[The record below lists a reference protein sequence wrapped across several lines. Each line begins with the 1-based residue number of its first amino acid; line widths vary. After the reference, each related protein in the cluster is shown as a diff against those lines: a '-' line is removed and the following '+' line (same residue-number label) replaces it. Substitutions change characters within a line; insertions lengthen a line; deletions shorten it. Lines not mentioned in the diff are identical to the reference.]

1 MSRQG
6 NLFLAV
12 RPPAGV
18 VPETL
23 LRRLAGVDPAVRT
36 VRPEGVHLTVQFLGP
51 DAPGLAPAVAGS
63 ALQVVA
69 GQDRFALRLGGLGCF
84 PSERKPAVIW
94 LGVVAG
100 ESSLRQLAG
109 SLGAGLAAAKLPFDG
124 RRFRAHCTLAR
135 ITGNLS
141 RAALGEI
148 RSLLAADLAGGP
160 FEVSE
165 VCLLESRAVAGEPN
179 RYTVRATLQ
188 FGPAVAHISNG
199 RPYQG

>member
-1 MSRQG
+1 
-6 NLFLAV
+6 
-12 RPPAGV
+12 
-18 VPETL
+18 
-23 LRRLAGVDPAVRT
+23 
-36 VRPEGVHLTVQFLGP
+36 
-51 DAPGLAPAVAGS
+51 
-63 ALQVVA
+63 
-69 GQDRFALRLGGLGCF
+69 
-84 PSERKPAVIW
+84 
-94 LGVVAG
+94 
-100 ESSLRQLAG
+100 
-109 SLGAGLAAAKLPFDG
+109 KLPFDG

-148 RSLLAADLAGGP
+148 RSLLAADLAGGQ

>member
-1 MSRQG
+1 VRRHG

-18 VPETL
+18 VSEHL
-23 LRRLAGVDPAVRT
+23 LRRLAAVDPLVRT
-36 VRPEGVHLTVQFLGP
+36 VRPDGLHLTVQFLGP
-51 DAPGLAPAVAGS
+51 VEPGLATAVGES
-63 ALQVVA
+63 ALKVSA
-69 GQDRFALRLGGLGCF
+69 AQDHFAVGLGGLGCF
-84 PSERKPAVIW
+84 PSERRPAVIW

-100 ESSLRQLAG
+100 ESRLRQLAG

-135 ITGNLS
+135 ISGNLP
-141 RAALGEI
+141 RPALAAI
-148 RSLLAADLAGGP
+148 RRILEADLAGGR

-165 VCLLESRAVAGEPN
+165 VCLLESTAVAGEPN
-179 RYTVRATLQ
+179 RYTVRATFQL
-188 FGPAVAHISNG
+188 GRDVAHISNG